1 MTDIIV
7 RRGAGDLCGDD
18 ITDPLIS
25 TQAVAVNRGRNEL
38 DRRATVKVPVNLR
51 TIFRPGVLLGQ
62 LVEVNDSLQGI
73 TYRAKVVQIRHDIEQ
88 TKATTALTVE
98 RIG

>member
-7 RRGAGDLCGDD
+7 RRNPGDLCGDD
-18 ITDPLIS
+18 IIDPLLS
-25 TQAVAVNRGRNEL
+25 TQAVAINRGRNEL
-38 DRRATVKVPVNLR
+38 DRRATVKIPVTLR

-62 LVEVNDSLQGI
+62 LVEVSDSLQGI
-73 TYRAKVVQIRHDIEQ
+73 VYRAKVTQIRHDLTQ

-98 RIG
+98 RLG